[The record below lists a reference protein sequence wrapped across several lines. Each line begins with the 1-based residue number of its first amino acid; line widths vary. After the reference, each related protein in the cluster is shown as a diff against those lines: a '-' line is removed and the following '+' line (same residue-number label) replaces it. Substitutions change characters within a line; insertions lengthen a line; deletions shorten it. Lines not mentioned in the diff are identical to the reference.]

1 MRYYGRDTH
10 RAFKSIAHQGTGV
23 KHSKPFSNWIVI
35 AIDQSFAFMKS
46 IWKGSI
52 GFGLVNIPI
61 KLYSAIQSSSLDFD
75 MLDSRDHSRIRF
87 QRVNEHT
94 HKEVPY
100 DKIVKGYKLDDDYV
114 IMDEHDFEEAAPE
127 KSREIEIESFVD
139 IADVNPMFY
148 ETSYYVE
155 PDSKNTKAYAL
166 LLRALQQSKKAGLAR
181 FVLRSTE
188 SLCIVHPLEDV
199 LVVTRI
205 RFGEE
210 IRSPEEINV
219 PGKLEVSKKELD
231 MGIALIEQYAAK
243 FDVSK
248 FKDEYS
254 DELLK
259 IIHMKAKGKRP
270 TVKKLK
276 PKKASGDDLY
286 DQLMQSLQAK
296 KGA

>member
-1 MRYYGRDTH
+1 MR
-10 RAFKSIAHQGTGV
+10 
-23 KHSKPFSNWIVI
+23 
-35 AIDQSFAFMKS
+35 S
-46 IWKGSI
+46 IWKGSV

-75 MLDSRDHSRIRF
+75 MLDSRDHARIRY

-94 HKEVPY
+94 HKEVPF
-100 DKIVKGYKLDDDYV
+100 DKIVKGYKVDEDYV
-114 IMDEHDFEEAAPE
+114 IIEERDFEDAAPE
-127 KSREIEIESFVD
+127 KSRVIEIESFVD

-148 ETSYYVE
+148 ETSYYAE
-155 PDSKNTKAYAL
+155 PDTKNNKAYAL
-166 LLRALQQSKKAGLAR
+166 LIQALQKSKKAGLAR

-188 SLCIVHPLEDV
+188 SLCIVYPVKNV

-205 RFGEE
+205 RFGQE
-210 IRSPEEINV
+210 IRSAEEIEV
-219 PGKLEVSKKELD
+219 PDKIEVSKKELD
-231 MGIALIEQYAAK
+231 MGLALINQYADD

-259 IIHMKAKGKRP
+259 IIKDKAKGKRP
-270 TVKKLK
+270 TIKKLK
-276 PKKASGDDLY
+276 VKKTTGDDLY
-286 DQLMQSLQAK
+286 DQLMNSLKTK